1 MDLITI
7 GLNLATLVVLIL
19 FLFYDQIEKI
29 LKSKKPVKKVE
40 GDVIY
45 YDSHKDRFTDPEVIE
60 DVSASDVFFEAL
72 KDPNNRIRT
81 DYNEELKGPIGDF
94 DGYHWA
100 NMKSKQI

>member
-7 GLNLATLVVLIL
+7 SLNIITFLVLII
-19 FLFYDQIEKI
+19 FLFYDKIEEI
-29 LKSKKPVKKVE
+29 LKFKKNIKKRD

-45 YDSHKDRFTDPEVIE
+45 YDSNKDRFTDPEVIE

-81 DYNEELKGPIGDF
+81 DYNEELKGPIGNF
-94 DGYHWA
+94 DGYLWA
-100 NMKSKQI
+100 QVNSKQI